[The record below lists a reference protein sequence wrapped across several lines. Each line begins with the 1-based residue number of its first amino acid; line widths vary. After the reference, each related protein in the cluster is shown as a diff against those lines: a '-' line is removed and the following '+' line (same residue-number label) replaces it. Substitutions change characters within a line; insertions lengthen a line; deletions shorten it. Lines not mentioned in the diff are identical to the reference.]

1 MIEPFDLKSLAQHRK
16 RRQLKTAA
24 RKASK
29 QNNNINLT
37 GKPDDKAH
45 FNFYN
50 EKKEN
55 VPLKKLRCLLKRSI
69 VNNTEQAETSS
80 MQSHKVKYLYFCIY
94 NFIFVST
101 RGSLSL
107 SLQFFIPLAE
117 KNQKIDSLNEFS
129 NIPIKN
135 EDVDLMAIDNWLE
148 NGNEKTASED
158 DFEINNG
165 CEFIDFLVNKNP
177 LNIEITFENS
187 SEHD

>member
-1 MIEPFDLKSLAQHRK
+1 M
-16 RRQLKTAA
+16 
-24 RKASK
+24 
-29 QNNNINLT
+29 
-37 GKPDDKAH
+37 
-45 FNFYN
+45 
-50 EKKEN
+50 
-55 VPLKKLRCLLKRSI
+55 
-69 VNNTEQAETSS
+69 
-80 MQSHKVKYLYFCIY
+80 
-94 NFIFVST
+94 ST

-135 EDVDLMAIDNWLE
+135 EDVDLLAIDNWLE